1 MKIQKYIKE
10 IKNDEIGQY
19 YGYKKVMAMLIKQ
32 YNLIISKKK
41 VYRLMNNMA
50 LLKTKKKPINKYKR
64 ICKNHLI
71 SRSNQLWEMDMKYVY
86 IAETKQVAYLT
97 SIIDVFDRSILACD
111 LSLSA
116 NAEQAQNVLI
126 KALYNRSIKG
136 LSDELTVRTDNGS
149 QFIAYKFEKLCTTER
164 ITHERIPVRSPN
176 HNAHIESYHRY
187 LQDECLTGKLFS
199 SLEEAIDVI
208 EYYVQIYN
216 TKRIHSSID
225 YNTPIEFY
233 NLKKSN
239 FKNNLVISL

>member
-1 MKIQKYIKE
+1 LKIQKYINE

-19 YGYKKVMAMLIKQ
+19 YGYKKVTAMLVKQ
-32 YNLIISKKK
+32 YKLIISKKK

-50 LLKTKKKPINKYKR
+50 LLKLKKKPISRYKR

-71 SRSNQLWEMDMKYVY
+71 SNSNRLWEMDMKYVY
-86 IAETKQVAYLT
+86 IAKTKQVGYLT

-116 NAEQAQNVLI
+116 NAQQAQNVLI

-136 LSDELTVRTDNGS
+136 FSDELTVRTDNGS
-149 QFIAYKFEKLCTTER
+149 QFISYKFEKLCTDEG

-176 HNAHIESYHRY
+176 YNAHIESYHRY
-187 LQDECLTGKLFS
+187 LQDECLEGRLFS
-199 SLEEAIDVI
+199 SLEEATEVI
-208 EYYVQIYN
+208 NHYVRIYN

-225 YNTPIEFY
+225 YNSPNEFY